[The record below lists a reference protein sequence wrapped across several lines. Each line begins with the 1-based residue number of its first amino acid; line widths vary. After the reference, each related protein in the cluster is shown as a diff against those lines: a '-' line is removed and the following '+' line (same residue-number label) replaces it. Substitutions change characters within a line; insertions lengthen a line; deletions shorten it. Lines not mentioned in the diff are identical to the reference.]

1 MGSQAWERARRP
13 EQKQQRREAILA
25 AAADLFDRE
34 GIDGTTLS
42 AIARAAGLSKANL
55 YRYFDSRE
63 AILLAVLADE
73 QAHWLQAVRQRLV
86 ALKGSGDIDAV
97 ADAITEALVANPR
110 VHGLMACV
118 SSVLEHNVGPDAVEH
133 LKSAALLEG
142 LQTTE
147 ALHEALP
154 QIPREGLMT
163 FVKMYYLFA
172 SAVWPVAHPNEVVA
186 EVLAK
191 PQFSAMCIDL
201 EDAMREHARLLLRGL
216 AASARA
222 D

>member
-1 MGSQAWERARRP
+1 MGRQAWERARRP
-13 EQKQQRREAILA
+13 EQKQQRREEILA

-63 AILLAVLADE
+63 AILLAVLAEE
-73 QAHWLQAVRQRLV
+73 QAHWLQAVRVRLD
-86 ALKGSGDIDAV
+86 ALKGSGDIEAV

-118 SSVLEHNVGPDAVEH
+118 SSVLEHNVGVEAVEH
-133 LKSAALLEG
+133 LKRAALLEG

-147 ALHEALP
+147 ALHAALP
-154 QIPREGLMT
+154 QIPREGLMK

-172 SAVWPVAHPNEVVA
+172 SAVWPAAHPNEVVSQ
-186 EVLAK
+186 VLSR
-191 PQFSAMCIDL
+191 PEFQPMCIEL
-201 EDAMREHARLLLRGL
+201 EDALRQHARLVLRGL
-216 AASARA
+216 AAEARA